1 MVWGERDILRGQQRA
16 RSSQREKVR
25 GS

>member
-1 MVWGERDILRGQQRA
+1 MVWGERDILGGQQRA
-16 RSSQREKVR
+16 MSSQREKVR